1 MKWLHNLLKCFSFS
15 AVLFTFQACYGDD
28 PGYDYFNEMRFI
40 VTDESGKCI
49 PDVEVLSKTK
59 DSEDWFN
66 IGITDIKGTV
76 YGCDI
81 YNECDS
87 IWFKFKPKDYYQEKD
102 TVVKYTGPT
111 KYVIKLNKK

>member
-28 PGYDYFNEMRFI
+28 PGYDYFDEIRFI

-49 PDVEVLSKTK
+49 PDVDVHLRTSLTDKW
-59 DSEDWFN
+59 SY
-66 IGITDIKGTV
+66 IGTTNIKGTTA
-76 YGCDI
+76 GSDI
-81 YNECDS
+81 YSECDS
-87 IWFKFKPKDYYQEKD
+87 LWFKFTPKDYYQEKD